1 MTMARLADKSAVA
14 AINRALRLV
23 ACLQLFHTPTPGQDV
38 DALYPLCYTPTCR
51 GHMPV
56 SYVFRPLQTKKMIL
70 EDRAVPI
77 ITFVRENMRL
87 EVPDGDH
94 VRYPA
99 LENDVPVYCGLWK
112 YANCHG
118 NGLCGTDRVAVSPS
132 TNTNDLTFM
141 ERFWLRSDLKKNPN
155 IRLACQVEVY
165 GDVTVDTQCKS

>member
-1 MTMARLADKSAVA
+1 
-14 AINRALRLV
+14 
-23 ACLQLFHTPTPGQDV
+23 
-38 DALYPLCYTPTCR
+38 
-51 GHMPV
+51 MPV

-99 LENDVPVYCGLWK
+99 LENDVPVYCGFVE
-112 YANCHG
+112 YVDCHG

-132 TNTNDLTFM
+132 TNTDHLTFM
-141 ERFWLRSDLKKNPN
+141 GRFWVRSDLQNKPH
-155 IRLACQVEVY
+155 IRLTRQV
-165 GDVTVDTQCKS
+165 